1 LISEEEDGPTNSI
14 VDQLVLNVKALMLLG
29 ESRESIARVVND
41 KITSSHDEQ
50 IQEFVSILQ
59 REKAPKGSSKG
70 YLLTATGELI
80 LASFLIIAG
89 LTTILPSVVG
99 LSSPEELVSF
109 IGQITSSVSV
119 QTLRSPIIPAMELLL
134 AIGLLLGAFHTVRIA
149 ASHLGEITFTPYIET
164 QKETKNRD

>member
-1 LISEEEDGPTNSI
+1 MESPTDSI
-14 VDQLVLNVKALMLLG
+14 VNQLVLNVKALMLLG
-29 ESRESIARVVND
+29 ESKESIERVVND
-41 KITSSHDEQ
+41 KLSSSHDEQ

-59 REKAPKGSSKG
+59 REKAKKGSSKA
-70 YLLTATGELI
+70 YILTAAGELI

-99 LSSPEELVSF
+99 LSSPEQLVSF

-119 QTLRSPIIPAMELLL
+119 QTLRNPIIPAMELLL

-149 ASHLGEITFTPYIET
+149 ALHLGEITFTPSVGTET
-164 QKETKNRD
+164 EPKNQE